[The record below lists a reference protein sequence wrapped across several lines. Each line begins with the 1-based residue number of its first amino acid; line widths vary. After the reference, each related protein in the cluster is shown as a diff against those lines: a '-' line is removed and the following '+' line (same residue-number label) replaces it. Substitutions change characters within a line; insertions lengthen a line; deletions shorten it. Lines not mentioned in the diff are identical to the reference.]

1 MGDGGLST
9 DEKLVLG
16 GGAVGTVG
24 AVLPWAGSGVGLE
37 SVAEIVVLFAAVVL
51 FGLVYVAEWT
61 KTAQLLTVLFGL
73 AIAGAG
79 GYTLLEAFD
88 VIGSGGTS
96 AGIGLYVT
104 LLAGLLVLGGGARG
118 YTDREPEAGMYS
130 HR

>member
-9 DEKLVLG
+9 DEKFVLG
-16 GGAVGTVG
+16 GGGVAAVG
-24 AVLPWAGSGVGLE
+24 AVLPWAGGGVGLE
-37 SVAEIVVLFAAVVL
+37 SAAEIVVLFAAVVL

-61 KTAQLLTVLFGL
+61 TTAQLLTVVVGL